1 MINILPPSQ
10 KKLVR
15 RIRIM
20 RVVAAYLGSVIVL
33 AVVAVVLLLPT
44 YVSIRSREMA
54 LRSHTRA
61 LEANGVMVSAADI
74 AALEARTKR
83 MREKL
88 TAKVP
93 ASPLVFVQIVGEV
106 TVPGVKLVGFDIPNP
121 EKNTA
126 QIRGTASTREALQQ
140 FIGALQKDARIATV
154 DSPITNFVK
163 SSESEFTLTLTFVQP

>member
-20 RVVAAYLGSVIVL
+20 RVVGAYLGSVIVL

-83 MREKL
+83 MREAQSYVTAIGLAL
-88 TAKVP
+88 TDH
-93 ASPLVFVQIVGEV
+93 LY
-106 TVPGVKLVGFDIPNP
+106 D
-121 EKNTA
+121 
-126 QIRGTASTREALQQ
+126 
-140 FIGALQKDARIATV
+140 
-154 DSPITNFVK
+154 
-163 SSESEFTLTLTFVQP
+163 

>member
-1 MINILPPSQ
+1 
-10 KKLVR
+10 
-15 RIRIM
+15 
-20 RVVAAYLGSVIVL
+20 
-33 AVVAVVLLLPT
+33 
-44 YVSIRSREMA
+44 
-54 LRSHTRA
+54 
-61 LEANGVMVSAADI
+61 MVSAADI

-121 EKNTA
+121 EKNTV